1 MPTFEFTTF
10 IDIVA
15 DNYDEAINEF
25 DFKYNMKNAIAY
37 TLTPVKGDSGWEDIT
52 YYGAAWVDSTNTPQN
67 PHYVYVL
74 CNPSMPGICKI
85 GYTTTTVYDRVRQIN
100 LATGVITPW
109 YPVFAYKCPNGRML
123 ESEVHNELEKL
134 GARINK
140 KREGF
145 HMSSDDA
152 RKIIEKLGSKYQSQ
166 TYTNE

>member
-1 MPTFEFTTF
+1 MIRLTH
-10 IDIVA
+10 
-15 DNYDEAINEF
+15 DEAKQYRQLNSEI
-25 DFKYNMKNAIAY
+25 DFKYNMKTAIGY
-37 TLTPVKGDSGWEDIT
+37 TLTPIEGDDGWEEIT
-52 YYGAAWVDSTNTPQN
+52 YYGAAWVDPTNTPQN

-145 HMSSDDA
+145 YMSSDDA
-152 RKIIEKLGSKYQSQ
+152 RKIIEQLGSKYQSQ
-166 TYTNE
+166 NYTNE

>member
-1 MPTFEFTTF
+1 MIRLTH
-10 IDIVA
+10 
-15 DNYDEAINEF
+15 DESKQYRQLNPDT
-25 DFKYNMKNAIAY
+25 DFKYHMKSAIGY
-37 TLTPVKGDSGWEDIT
+37 TLTPDTNNPGWESVT
-52 YYGAAWVDSTNTPQN
+52 YYGASWIDPTLTPHN

-85 GYTTTTVYDRVRQIN
+85 GYTTTTVYDRVRQLN

-123 ESEVHNELEKL
+123 EREVHNELEKL

-145 HMSSDDA
+145 HMSSNDA
-152 RKIIEKLGSKYQSQ
+152 REIIEKLGSKYKNQL
-166 TYTNE
+166 NEKD